1 MAAYVCL
8 IVAAAVVGQSAYFA
22 GKTPGPDLIPAVAFL
37 CWRVSR
43 GGRVSR
49 GILIWVSTG
58 MLLDAAG
65 LGGQWWHLQPAAV
78 SALGLAGLLL
88 LLSPAVYVRTH
99 PGTVAASSAMRLI
112 PSRWLILGALPAGP
126 AVAGLTLAIT
136 HRWFLLR
143 NGCADG
149 PVQGMPQHCVG
160 VGRGFPEAVVATVHG
175 ITPSVIWHSSRTA
188 SSGLC

>member
-1 MAAYVCL
+1 
-8 IVAAAVVGQSAYFA
+8 
-22 GKTPGPDLIPAVAFL
+22 
-37 CWRVSR
+37 
-43 GGRVSR
+43 
-49 GILIWVSTG
+49 

-175 ITPSVIWHSSRTA
+175 ITPSVTWHSSRTA